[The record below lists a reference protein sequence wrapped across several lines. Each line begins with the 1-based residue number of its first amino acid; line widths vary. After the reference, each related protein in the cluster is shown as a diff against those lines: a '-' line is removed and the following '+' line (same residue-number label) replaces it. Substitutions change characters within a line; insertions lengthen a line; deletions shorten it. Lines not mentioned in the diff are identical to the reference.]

1 MRIRLLY
8 SGVGGGVSVRSVPG
22 TISVPGHIYACA
34 GFSPQNGPFS
44 QVRVHMHRLILVLWS
59 TYLDACTFITPL
71 LLLVLLLLTKMKCT
85 VGYLAVPIPHRSQL
99 MLTDD
104 KNEWK
109 LGAHWS
115 HWELLYGAR
124 VGWQLLMY
132 HKTTRTENYAYEKWP
147 SYQIKNCSVLAAVCS
162 PQVGFS
168 AGSSL
173 TLPLLSGPE
182 KEIQHFRCLPTNQVG
197 WPDAVKISFN
207 DNHVRE
213 FKIFGRKIGTY
224 IFFPLLRV

>member
-1 MRIRLLY
+1 MTSVFRLW
-8 SGVGGGVSVRSVPG
+8 GGVSARSVPG

-34 GFSPQNGPFS
+34 WFSPKMGRFLKS
-44 QVRVHMHRLILVLWS
+44 EYTCTVLFWSWS

-71 LLLVLLLLTKMKCT
+71 LPLVRLLLTKMKCI
-85 VGYLAVPIPHRSQL
+85 VGYLAVPIPHKSQL

-109 LGAHWS
+109 LGAYWS
-115 HWELLYGAR
+115 HWELLYGAT

-132 HKTTRTENYAYEKWP
+132 HKTTRTEKYAYEKWP
-147 SYQIKNCSVLAAVCS
+147 SYQIKNWSVLAAVFS

-173 TLPLLSGPE
+173 TLRLLSGPE
-182 KEIQHFRCLPTNQVG
+182 KEIQHFCHFPTNVSQLFSLLPTNQVR

-213 FKIFGRKIGTY
+213 VKMFVHDLHLKE
-224 IFFPLLRV
+224 